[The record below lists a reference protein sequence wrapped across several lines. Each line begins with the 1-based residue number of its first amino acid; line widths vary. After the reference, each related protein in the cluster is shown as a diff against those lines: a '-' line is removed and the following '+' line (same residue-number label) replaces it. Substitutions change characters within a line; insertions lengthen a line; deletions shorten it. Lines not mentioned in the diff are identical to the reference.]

1 MSAMSSTTGSPRARL
16 FAASAMALGFALAA
30 APLTARAQTAP
41 TAASADDRVYEAAD
55 FARFAPQNAL
65 DMLNQVP
72 GFTIRQATVERGFG
86 QATGNVLLNGQRIS
100 NKSDDILAQLRRIP
114 AGNVLRIEIRDGST
128 LGIPGLSGQVANVV
142 SRSTRL
148 RGQWAYR
155 PEFRARFTDPL
166 VTRFE
171 TSVSGEHG
179 PVQFTFGLENQASHS
194 GAGGDTLIFDGA
206 GTLIERRL
214 DVWTG
219 ETEQPRASARF
230 VIDGPG
236 DAVGNLNMAYRNL
249 RSTYDEDGFRVSPSL
264 PDRDRDANEL
274 QDGWDYEIGGDY
286 EFGWGPGKLKLI
298 GLDRLSSFDY
308 DSAVTVDWA
317 DGRPRQGDRFNQVS
331 EEGERILRGE
341 YSWKQDTAD
350 WQISAEAAFNSL
362 DSATRLFTL
371 LPSGQ
376 EQEVPFANGSARVE
390 ETRYE
395 VLGTWGRPLSDRL
408 SFQASA
414 GGEFSELTQ
423 VGAGGLSRSFWR
435 PKGQLSAVWSPDP
448 ETKVNLRLQRRVGQL
463 NFSDFLASVNLNSG
477 TQFSGNPNLVPP
489 QSWEFEAEV
498 VKTHGA
504 WGNSTLRLYGARI
517 EDIVDIVP
525 IGATGESIG
534 NLDEAVRYGV
544 EFRATT
550 NLDPLGVRGMKL
562 DSRFILQRSQVED
575 PLTGQ
580 DREISGSLKRLAS
593 LTLRHDVPETDWAWG
608 AALSHQK
615 SAQTYRLTELSRQFE
630 MPIYGSVFIENKD
643 VFGLT
648 VRATAGNV
656 FEGESYQF
664 REVHAGRR
672 TDPIAFFERRDRT
685 IGPIFSFEV
694 RGKF

>member
-1 MSAMSSTTGSPRARL
+1 MMGHGGRTFAWKAGRRA
-16 FAASAMALGFALAA
+16 ALTLALVA
-30 APLTARAQTAP
+30 APLTAQAQTAP
-41 TAASADDRVYEAAD
+41 AAASADDRVYEAAE

-114 AGNVLRIEIRDGST
+114 AGNVVRIEIRDGST

-166 VTRFE
+166 ATRFE

-194 GAGGDTLIFDGA
+194 GAGGDTLIYNGA
-206 GTLIERRL
+206 GALIEERL

-219 ETEQPRASARF
+219 ETEQPRVSARF

-236 DAVGNLNMAYRNL
+236 DAVGNLNMAYRDL
-249 RSTYDEDGFRVSPSL
+249 RFTYDEDGFRRAPGL
-264 PDRDRDANEL
+264 PDRDRDAHEL

-298 GLDRLSSFDY
+298 GLDRLSAYDY

-341 YSWKQDTAD
+341 YSWKQGAAD

-362 DSATRLFTL
+362 ESETRLFTL
-371 LPSGQ
+371 LPSGS

-395 VLGTWGRPLSDRL
+395 VIGSYGRPVSETL

-414 GGEFSELTQ
+414 GAEFSELTQ

-435 PKGQLSAVWSPDP
+435 PKGQLSAVWSPEP

-489 QSWEFEAEV
+489 QSWEFEAEL

-504 WGNSTLRLYGARI
+504 WGNSTLRLYGASI

-575 PLTGQ
+575 PLTGE

-608 AALSHQK
+608 AALSHQR

-648 VRATAGNV
+648 VRATAGNI
-656 FEGESYQF
+656 FEGESYLF

-672 TDPIAFFERRDRT
+672 TEPVAFFERRDRT
-685 IGPIFSFEV
+685 IGPIFSFEI
-694 RGKF
+694 RGEF